1 MRQWALDTLENT
13 GTINKNRT
21 LLGAGQREE
30 ATMVGIKQ
38 CTNAE
43 LKPDQVWVQKYGAHL
58 HKKKGKRR
66 QRRSLVNT
74 VIVRGEK
81 EGEQRRRRQS
91 GQRYTR
97 GKSVMIIPT
106 KAFSKFR
113 ENKRTRV
120 PDIIGNTRLRRIEPK
135 ATGLGIRELPVK
147 VKSISLKKWELQP
160 DCKKAN
166 TEW

>member
-1 MRQWALDTLENT
+1 
-13 GTINKNRT
+13 
-21 LLGAGQREE
+21 
-30 ATMVGIKQ
+30 
-38 CTNAE
+38 
-43 LKPDQVWVQKYGAHL
+43 
-58 HKKKGKRR
+58 
-66 QRRSLVNT
+66 
-74 VIVRGEK
+74 
-81 EGEQRRRRQS
+81 
-91 GQRYTR
+91 
-97 GKSVMIIPT
+97 MIIPT

-113 ENKRTRV
+113 ENRRTRV